1 MPMPAALLLPLLLL
15 PSVSQA
21 GDPSDET
28 LEELKSHILD
38 ADADFDMDPDAG
50 HPLDPDV
57 SVTDGLS
64 TAKES
69 GPGGGSTTGSDA
81 TPYDFVH
88 MDQDAQGASYAAGRD
103 GGGNGVLVKFHDT
116 GAVAWTASFSSPGS
130 QVLVQDVSV
139 SDAGDVY
146 IVTTTYSPTEAAP
159 TATFNRFYKLSS
171 SGFIQYTATWNLNM
185 SSGLSQCRR
194 IQVREATAQVA
205 IYCDHVNT
213 YDGVWVYPMVPGTA
227 LWGQIPYNNT
237 GLPVVDLQESLDGTL
252 WILHDQYSAVTGWD
266 MKLVS
271 FTPATWLSWSTATLG
286 TSGSDQRG
294 WGLVSDA
301 HGVLHVSGTT
311 NATGSTALFHEQIVR
326 STTGAWVHAER
337 ER

>member
-1 MPMPAALLLPLLLL
+1 MPMPADLLLPLLLL
-15 PSVSQA
+15 PSVSRA

-146 IVTTTYSPTEAAP
+146 IVTTT
-159 TATFNRFYKLSS
+159 
-171 SGFIQYTATWNLNM
+171 
-185 SSGLSQCRR
+185 
-194 IQVREATAQVA
+194 
-205 IYCDHVNT
+205 
-213 YDGVWVYPMVPGTA
+213 
-227 LWGQIPYNNT
+227 
-237 GLPVVDLQESLDGTL
+237 
-252 WILHDQYSAVTGWD
+252 
-266 MKLVS
+266 
-271 FTPATWLSWSTATLG
+271 
-286 TSGSDQRG
+286 
-294 WGLVSDA
+294 
-301 HGVLHVSGTT
+301 
-311 NATGSTALFHEQIVR
+311 
-326 STTGAWVHAER
+326 
-337 ER
+337 